1 MFSEQLAVLIFL
13 AATQVA
19 GQAPG
24 MPVEARAPRG
34 GIEGI
39 GLNLP
44 QHPRLSSAGMQR
56 QKIRRQREA
65 TLLAEFR

>member
-1 MFSEQLAVLIFL
+1 MYSEQLAVLIFL

-19 GQAPG
+19 GPAPG
-24 MPVEARAPRG
+24 TQAEARAPRG
-34 GIEGI
+34 GIETVRLGSRE
-39 GLNLP
+39 NLL
-44 QHPRLSSAGMQR
+44 LSSPAMQR